1 MAWIAGLIIWW
12 IGIYAA
18 HKSEIADDMTK
29 KIDMAICSIY
39 LGMGACTIVILGAI
53 YS

>member
-1 MAWIAGLIIWW
+1 MTWIVGLIVLA
-12 IGIYAA
+12 IGLHAA
-18 HKSEIADDMTK
+18 HLSSESGDMDG